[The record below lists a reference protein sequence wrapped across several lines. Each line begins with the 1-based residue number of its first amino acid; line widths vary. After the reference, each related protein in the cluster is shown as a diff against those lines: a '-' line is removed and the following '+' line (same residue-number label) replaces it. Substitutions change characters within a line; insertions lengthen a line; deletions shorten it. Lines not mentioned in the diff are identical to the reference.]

1 MTIKNKM
8 VTREQYD
15 KVESSLANKHAAWK
29 WATDQLDLRTSELAA
44 AEMQVVELT
53 GKLDA
58 AELDF
63 ALVSQTSS
71 TLSAMFR
78 GKLDVA
84 HEELQGSKKITN
96 VAWTVVAVL
105 AVLSSLQ
112 SGAIFLM
119 LLS

>member
-53 GKLDA
+53 GKLDT

-63 ALVSQTSS
+63 ALVSQIDLRTS
-71 TLSAMFR
+71 
-78 GKLDVA
+78 
-84 HEELQGSKKITN
+84 ELAAAEMQGSKKITN
-96 VAWTVVAVL
+96 VAWAVVAVL
-105 AVLSSLQ
+105 AILSALQ
-112 SGAIFLM
+112 SIVIFRM